1 MEDGIV
7 LVVAIPIIFAVAIFI
22 VIREIKK
29 AQRLKESFSKIG
41 HALNPD
47 NPGSVTRSKFS
58 GNIQGTVLL
67 DGVECIFGYTPPTRT
82 SYSRRPGVFKISLG
96 CRSNGEF
103 TIRTEGTMDRFSK
116 KIGIASEV
124 QTHDADFTDRFY
136 IDSND
141 REFVSAFFASP
152 ESREAI
158 RSLFDMGFE
167 TAVHDGKTMAGQWT
181 GFEWLEEFDPEFVK
195 EAILYLTALID
206 ELPEPSSIGGLRDS
220 YGASEKSSGG
230 RIKLGILYA
239 TPFFAIFAMAVLS
252 KANYSFV
259 IPIDFMPFLIHTLR
273 YSLPGLVLY
282 MMFAMKVIRIG
293 ASSHRRILS
302 LSSVSLVSFMILG
315 FQLGTHL
322 NVTQDP
328 GPARVHTVQ
337 VAKKTIARSKDS
349 TSYYAHAAP
358 WPPRKET
365 IELDVSRRIYRGIA
379 PGRTSV
385 TVRARP
391 GGLGFEWIESFRFEG
406 LVRPRKAKRLAPL
419 FASTKAGNLEA
430 VKRLLEG
437 GADIRAENKSG
448 FTALHYAARYGHAGL
463 VRHLLSKGAP
473 INARTK
479 KGWTSLQQAVK
490 KRRQNVLNILLEAG
504 ADVNIHTANGWSP
517 LHQAVYGGDAKTVRR
532 LLQKGANINVHTNKF
547 PTPIYYA
554 SQKGSLEMAQILV
567 KSGADIRI
575 TYKNWTPLRIADKR
589 GFKEIASLL
598 RKWGARK

>member
-1 MEDGIV
+1 
-7 LVVAIPIIFAVAIFI
+7 
-22 VIREIKK
+22 
-29 AQRLKESFSKIG
+29 
-41 HALNPD
+41 
-47 NPGSVTRSKFS
+47 
-58 GNIQGTVLL
+58 
-67 DGVECIFGYTPPTRT
+67 
-82 SYSRRPGVFKISLG
+82 
-96 CRSNGEF
+96 
-103 TIRTEGTMDRFSK
+103 MDRFGK

-302 LSSVSLVSFMILG
+302 LSAVSLVSFMILG
-315 FQLGTHL
+315 FQLGTHM
-322 NVTQDP
+322 NVTQDS

-337 VAKKTIARSKDS
+337 VAKKI
-349 TSYYAHAAP
+349 H
-358 WPPRKET
+358 
-365 IELDVSRRIYRGIA
+365 
-379 PGRTSV
+379 
-385 TVRARP
+385 RAVQ
-391 GGLGFEWIESFRFEG
+391 GLHF
-406 LVRPRKAKRLAPL
+406 
-419 FASTKAGNLEA
+419 
-430 VKRLLEG
+430 
-437 GADIRAENKSG
+437 
-448 FTALHYAARYGHAGL
+448 
-463 VRHLLSKGAP
+463 
-473 INARTK
+473 
-479 KGWTSLQQAVK
+479 
-490 KRRQNVLNILLEAG
+490 
-504 ADVNIHTANGWSP
+504 
-517 LHQAVYGGDAKTVRR
+517 
-532 LLQKGANINVHTNKF
+532 
-547 PTPIYYA
+547 
-554 SQKGSLEMAQILV
+554 
-567 KSGADIRI
+567 
-575 TYKNWTPLRIADKR
+575 
-589 GFKEIASLL
+589 LL
-598 RKWGARK
+598 RPCGPLASKERNHRTGRIQEDLPGNRSRPHERYRAGQTGWIGVRMD